1 MKIIVIVIN
10 FLNNF
15 QLEGLMKISH
25 ALIAKNASIFVTEYS
40 SYGTLIDVCNKV
52 KKYSGK
58 NVSES
63 VTMVLAN
70 QMLLILDHLHAVNII
85 HGDIK
90 PDNILLMKK

>member
-1 MKIIVIVIN
+1 MTIP
-10 FLNNF
+10 
-15 QLEGLMKISH
+15 H
-25 ALIAKNASIFVTEYS
+25 AFIAKNASIFVSQYS

-52 KKYSGK
+52 KKVSGK
-58 NVSES
+58 NVSEY
-63 VTMVLAN
+63 VTMVLTN